1 MQALIKKYFFV
12 VNLLFIGL
20 AAFLLARAGNIFLG
34 HFLTPAL
41 PEVSTTAK
49 AKPNAKPKVER
60 SFATAT
66 DRNIFGAKR
75 EELVEAAEE
84 EIDDTPRVDLQA
96 EAVPTALNI
105 KLVNTFVFD
114 VAEWSLATI
123 EDLSAKST
131 AQYSVN
137 ACDGTELKEA
147 AAALAA
153 TNTVTTEG
161 GSDDG
166 KADELAAVVVR
177 SVKLP
182 TPCNRLLDTATI
194 TDIEVTR
201 VTFINESTGRREYI
215 AMGAEPAKGV
225 PVAAIKSSAKPAAGG
240 PTGEGIKQLSE
251 NSYEIAQSEVD
262 ATLSNLNTIA
272 TQARIVPSFQDGKA
286 NGFKLFSI
294 RPGSLYAKIGI
305 KNGDVIQR
313 INGYEISSPDKALE
327 IYTKLKDS
335 KNVTVDLLRRGK
347 PQSLEYG
354 IVP

>member
-1 MQALIKKYFFV
+1 V
-12 VNLLFIGL
+12 D
-20 AAFLLARAGNIFLG
+20 
-34 HFLTPAL
+34 
-41 PEVSTTAK
+41 
-49 AKPNAKPKVER
+49 R
-60 SFATAT
+60 SFETAT

-75 EELVEAAEE
+75 EELVEATEE
-84 EIDDTPRVDLQA
+84 ALDDTPKLDLKA
-96 EAVPTALNI
+96 AAVPTALNI
-105 KLVNTFVFD
+105 KLVNTSVFD

-123 EDLSAKST
+123 EDLSSKVT
-131 AQYSVN
+131 GQYSIA
-137 ACDGTELKEA
+137 ACDDREIKEA
-147 AAALAA
+147 AAAAA
-153 TNTVTTEG
+153 VATVSASS
-161 GSDDG
+161 SDDESASDSSSG
-166 KADELAAVVVR
+166 PVVVR

-182 TPCNRLLDTATI
+182 SPCNRLLDTATI
-194 TDIEVTR
+194 IQIEVTK
-201 VTFINESTGRREYI
+201 VTFINDSTGRKEFI
-215 AMGAEPAKGV
+215 EMGAEPAKGGI
-225 PVAAIKSSAKPAAGG
+225 PMAAAVKPSGKPGG
-240 PTGEGIKQLSE
+240 EPTGEGIKQLSE

-313 INGYEISSPDKALE
+313 INGYEITSPDKALE
-327 IYTKLKDS
+327 IYSKLKDS